1 MRLDE
6 FQQEIVSRV
15 ARYAA
20 PVADEA
26 GQEAYQLLIVGP
38 EEQVRESC
46 AESDFDVTIR
56 HDVAED
62 EWRQEAER
70 ALSLDDLVVPAAALA
85 DPRDWA
91 KPSRREPPADARS
104 ILVAFRPTRPGGTG
118 FTFQTNLTLFGSFLF
133 LFLPPTRFAWAAAQ
147 VRPTSG
153 DPDLFLSVGGA
164 SLLAGIFASQA
175 PGLFPDTVW
184 AQMIFGVSL
193 PFSPT
198 ITVVPFVVP
207 STTAFVFV
215 GWII

>member
-6 FQQEIVSRV
+6 FQQEVVSRV
-15 ARYAA
+15 VRYAA

-91 KPSRREPPADARS
+91 KPSRREPPAEAR
-104 ILVAFRPTRPGGTG
+104 ILAAFRPTRPGRTA
-118 FTFQTNLTLFGSFLF
+118 FTFQTNLTLFGSVLF
-133 LFLPPTRFAWAAAQ
+133 LFFPPTRFAWAAAQ

-164 SLLAGIFASQA
+164 SFLAGIFASQA

-207 STTAFVFV
+207 STTAFVFM